1 MCQVVGILI
10 SFNQFKH
17 FHFFFFLAFLS
28 RDTFTNIEN
37 AQKSYN
43 SQFYMILFNFMDKM
57 YCGSK
62 IPNILLKFKNV
73 LL

>member
-1 MCQVVGILI
+1 MCQIVGILI

-17 FHFFFFLAFLS
+17 FHFFLTFLS
-28 RDTFTNIEN
+28 RDTFTNIEH

-43 SQFYMILFNFMDKM
+43 SQFYMILLNFMDKM